1 MSYPQNIRYGE
12 PDRKDLSNPQKLFI
26 DVKPS
31 RITTKNGVPDGD
43 DAEICHYVID
53 TQNNVL
59 YYRDPEAGWQ
69 GIYQFTG
76 GGTGDVT
83 DGANL
88 GTGFSVFKEKD
99 NTILNFRTLTSIRD
113 NPTDEAQI
121 IITEAGQDLNELNLV
136 VPSTVKN
143 IINYG
148 TISDYWIF
156 DPADKQ
162 QDINGNY
169 SWYAKSILG
178 TLGIQTSTQTAG
190 ADKYIEIKNTGIVYI
205 VNADENTGGKIL
217 QSVVNGEATLKN
229 IKAGTGITI
238 TDTPSDIT
246 ITATATEPA
255 QSYYYSTQN
264 NISYSV
270 LNSFQNLPPFV
281 AQLFSPDWEIYPN
294 INGSSFFRYV
304 GTSNNIVY
312 KLNYNIFASATAQTI
327 TNNFIFRIAEGDPLL
342 SQSGLAL
349 SGASLAVPASPSPV
363 VWFGNCST
371 EFLFK
376 PTVNQYYTLQAS
388 TTLPPQQTLAVE
400 EIKINITKV

>member
-12 PDRKDLSNPQKLFI
+12 PDRNDLANPQKLFI

-88 GTGFSVFKEKD
+88 GTGFEVFKEKD
-99 NTILNFRTLTSIRD
+99 NTILNFRTLTSIRN
-113 NPTDEAQI
+113 NPTDEAQLLI
-121 IITEAGQDLNELNLV
+121 SEAGQDQSELNLV
-136 VPSTVKN
+136 VPSSVGF
-143 IINYG
+143 IVNYG
-148 TISDYWIF
+148 NISDYWLF
-156 DPADKQ
+156 DPADRQ

-169 SWYAKSILG
+169 TWYAKYILG
-178 TLGIQTSTQTAG
+178 TYGIQTRTQTAG
-190 ADKYIEIKNTGIVYI
+190 ADKFIEIKNTGIVYI
-205 VNADENTGGKIL
+205 LNSDENAGGKIL
-217 QSVVNGEATLKN
+217 QGVVNGEATLKN

-264 NISYSV
+264 GISYSV

-294 INGSSFFRYV
+294 INGSSFFRYL
-304 GTSNNIVY
+304 GEANTVY
-312 KLNYNIFASATAQTI
+312 KLNYNIFGFATAQTS
-327 TNNFIFRIAEGDPLL
+327 TNNFIFRIAEGDPLI
-342 SQSGLAL
+342 SQNGLPL
-349 SGASLAVPASPSPV
+349 SGAVLAVPASPSPV

-376 PTVNQYYTLQAS
+376 PIENQYYTLQAS
-388 TTLPPQQTLAVE
+388 STLPPQQTLSVQ